1 MKTKILII
9 LCVAVLAACKK
20 DKKENEPVVEQKTY
34 ISKQTFHNI
43 GVYTWGYDAQNRL
56 KEIVFVSANESSNKS
71 NTYIIT
77 AYDAQNRI
85 LEGKYDYLDPTV
97 KDARFKNTFNTAG
110 KLERVQFYDDATG
123 TADSYN
129 VTTYPSDQ
137 QRIYNSYRADGTLSF
152 CDVYTVTADTKNLVE
167 TKRYNGPNG
176 TGNLLSTTTYTNYNS
191 TIKDYSPLYPV
202 GYGSSPTR
210 ENVYAVQVYSPTT
223 GVAQTTA
230 FTYEANADGYVT
242 KRISASGTFNSY
254 EYIKK

>member
-9 LCVAVLAACKK
+9 LCVVVFASCKK
-20 DKKENEPVVEQKTY
+20 KQEPTPAPELKTY
-34 ISKQTFHNI
+34 IRKQTTANI
-43 GVYTWGYDAQNRL
+43 GVYTWNYDGQNRL

-71 NTYIIT
+71 HTYFVT

-85 LEGKYDYLDPTV
+85 SEGKYDYNDPTA
-97 KDARFKNTFNTAG
+97 KDYRFKNTFNAAG
-110 KLERVQFYDDATG
+110 KLERMQFYDDATG

-129 VTTYPSDQ
+129 ITTYPNDQ
-137 QRIYNSYRADGTLSF
+137 QTIYNSYFANGTLSY
-152 CDVYTVTADTKNLVE
+152 CDVHTSTSDMKNIAD

-176 TGNLLSTTTYTNYNS
+176 TGSLLSTTTYRNINS

-202 GYGSSPTR
+202 GYGSSPLR
-210 ENVYAVQVYSPTT
+210 INVSAVQVYTPTT
-223 GVAQTTA
+223 GAEQTFT

-242 KRISASGTFNSY
+242 KRISASGAINTY